1 MADVEQGTGVLSIR
15 ELLTDAAFAESPLWW
30 SNLPIVGRARGR
42 WVFSD
47 VALPGS
53 GLAGSLPRQRARRT
67 LDASG
72 VINVQLPA
80 GMDGVE
86 RHNKSSINTI
96 AEGPHLDQWKEFA
109 LKSTNQALNY
119 DHTKSIEAVT
129 QSLYRGEGAY
139 DLGLYDKAEEHFH
152 DVLRVDPY
160 NKAARRWLER
170 CATIKADYF
179 RAAYDEN
186 RARMLMQVDRAWE
199 LALPPV
205 GFEDPGGAFEFEENS
220 GKTSIASKL
229 QQIIVPVIDFQD
241 TTVQEAV
248 DFLRIR
254 SKELDIKAAD
264 LERKSA
270 EFDQRLLFDVAKEDA
285 KEEMAA
291 EKIDSQEDI
300 ALLRAEV
307 NRERINQ
314 GTAGR
319 GN

>member
-1 MADVEQGTGVLSIR
+1 MAL
-15 ELLTDAAFAESPLWW
+15 AALAVSPMAH
-30 SNLPIVGRARGR
+30 GE
-42 WVFSD
+42 
-47 VALPGS
+47 
-53 GLAGSLPRQRARRT
+53 GSLPAQELIRRQAAVSNADELLIEGRKAYAEADYETAVQKYRQALSDLPYGTATTERRAI
-67 LDASG
+67 L
-72 VINVQLPA
+72 NQ
-80 GMDGVE
+80 
-86 RHNKSSINTI
+86 
-96 AEGPHLDQWKEFA
+96 HLDDGSVALSQQHRRVGKYEEARSLLTEVAESDPGNTSAKEQLEF
-109 LKSTNQALNY
+109 LDDPIRTNQALNY
-119 DHTKSIEAVT
+119 DHTKSIEEVT

-170 CATIKADYF
+170 CAAIKADYF

-254 SKELDIKAAD
+254 SKAVSYTHLT
-264 LERKSA
+264 LPTTPY
-270 EFDQRLLFDVAKEDA
+270 V
-285 KEEMAA
+285 
-291 EKIDSQEDI
+291 
-300 ALLRAEV
+300 
-307 NRERINQ
+307 
-314 GTAGR
+314 
-319 GN
+319 